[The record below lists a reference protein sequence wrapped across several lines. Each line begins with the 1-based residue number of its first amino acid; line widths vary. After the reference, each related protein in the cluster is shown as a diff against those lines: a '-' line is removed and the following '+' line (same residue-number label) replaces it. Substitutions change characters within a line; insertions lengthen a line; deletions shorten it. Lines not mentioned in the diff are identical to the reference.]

1 MKHFPASALLAADP
15 LSHWISG
22 LRIDQNQ
29 LREKLRS
36 GESKM
41 LVVDKASY
49 CETVDGSGM
58 KVAVPGESE
67 SFVCFKV

>member
-1 MKHFPASALLAADP
+1 
-15 LSHWISG
+15 
-22 LRIDQNQ
+22 
-29 LREKLRS
+29 
-36 GESKM
+36 M

-49 CETVDGSGM
+49 CETVDRSGV